1 MVQFVESSYKFTDPI
16 RYFKANDPI
25 YYEVEN
31 IPLKQLQEND
41 LWIKDQLDKL
51 NANSF
56 GGNTPGEIDR
66 SSFSELKP
74 YVDGSNNIV
83 KVRPG
88 RFTARINDAYNIT
101 PLQYIRNITGSAIN
115 TTESWTAVAAQDMM
129 ISSVINRF
137 RSNVVSQAL
146 NMNGLVERAFS
157 YPAQI
162 PDRASSYLASG
173 SPTVNA
179 ISTTA
184 DNQFQPLYPL
194 RQVQLWNVFTFGEN
208 NETTFNI
215 RQYDNNNAVVGFASI
230 NSAESEFIKRWR
242 GVARTAVVD
251 LAEETSIEIPRFN
264 ADDFYYIDSTNTR
277 QLLSN
282 ASQRIDLLFIYS
294 KPVDMSG
301 TTIAKFLSTGQPT
314 TITTPT
320 LGIVYGAGVGL
331 NFRSATQQ
339 FKRIE
344 NGTLTGDNYGSLKM
358 LAHIGDQAGQNTG
371 FKVSGVEVKGSFP
384 SPDDLMNL
392 TPILDEE
399 LTTNHFGLIGQS
411 ILPLAYIVVKRN
423 AQVNDN
429 GINRITTND
438 VIDIRPFFRTTEL
451 SYNERAGIA
460 AAVPSLSLANPVVTQ
475 SELKYEVN
483 RAYKDLLNRIPVP
496 PTTDPGRTTIPDSRP
511 IKFGYVMG
519 GLKYGPEGA
528 LANAIAADNSADD
541 ENAISLKVAKK
552 YYTSGVTVPITPDW
566 DVATWNPNT
575 SKIKANDC
583 LNVYQFTPNYN
594 SVRAVQRSGR
604 GPYETFFVNNNNL
617 PNKYSVCRNDTG
629 RWNNGTGW
637 DQRLGHIPVPSD
649 LNTTPTIHFHFVRKK
664 IYLNNTDL
672 PQNAIDYDVNVKLL
686 NCINMSHLTVGEG
699 VNPAAANNIWIE
711 KGIENEQ
718 HYFVINVAWPAKK
731 LGYRDQ
737 TANHSDIGNVWVD
750 NNNYSP
756 QGYATNIG
764 MDLDPLYNNAIQ
776 YVVDSN
782 GGSLDPRGY
791 RNAGELTAGWLATSE
806 DIIKFNYTGR
816 ESKGKMNM
824 AICIYPTV
832 QYSIIAYTDGSYLP
846 ASPPATTA

>member
-56 GGNTPGEIDR
+56 GGTTPGEIDR

-74 YVDGSNNIV
+74 YVNGSDNIV
-83 KVRPG
+83 KVKPG
-88 RFTARINDAYNIT
+88 RFIARINDAYNIT
-101 PLQYIRNITGSAIN
+101 PLQYIKNITGSAIN
-115 TTESWTAVAAQDMM
+115 QTESWTAVAGQDMM

-137 RSNVVSQAL
+137 RSNIVSQAL
-146 NMNGLVERAFS
+146 NMNGLVERAFT

-162 PDRASSYLASG
+162 PDRVSSYLNSN
-173 SPTVNA
+173 SPSINA
-179 ISTTA
+179 ISTTQQ
-184 DNQFQPLYPL
+184 DPFQPLYPL

-208 NETTFNI
+208 NETTFNL
-215 RQYDNNNAVVGFASI
+215 RQYDNNNVNVGFASM

-251 LAEETSIEIPRFN
+251 LADEASIEIPAFDEN
-264 ADDFYYIDSTNTR
+264 QFYYVDSGGVQQKLT
-277 QLLSN
+277 N

-301 TTIAKFLSTGQPT
+301 TTIAKFLSTNQPT

-320 LGIVYGAGVGL
+320 LGIVYGAGVGVDY
-331 NFRSATQQ
+331 RSAVRQ

-358 LAHIGDQAGQNTG
+358 LPHIGDQAGQNTG
-371 FKVSGVEVKGSFP
+371 FKVSGLEIKGSFP

-399 LTTNHFGLIGQS
+399 LSTNHFGLIGQS
-411 ILPLAYIVVKRN
+411 ILPLAYIVVKKT
-423 AQVNDN
+423 AAVNDN
-429 GINRITTND
+429 GIRKITSND

-483 RAYKDLLNRIPVP
+483 RVYVDLLGRIIP
-496 PTTDPGRTTIPDSRP
+496 PTLPNAGGNPIIESKP

-528 LANAIAADNSADD
+528 IANSLAQTNSNADQTEIGR
-541 ENAISLKVAKK
+541 IVAKE
-552 YYTSGVTVPITPDW
+552 YYTSSVTIPAVPDW
-566 DVATWNPNT
+566 DVAEWNTNNIKT
-575 SKIKANDC
+575 KANDC
-583 LNVYQFTPNYN
+583 LNVYQFTPNPY
-594 SVRAVQRSGR
+594 SVRAVQRGGR
-604 GPYETFFVNNNNL
+604 QPYENFFIKTDL
-617 PNKYSVCRNDTG
+617 QPNKYSVCRNDTG
-629 RWNNGTGW
+629 SWTEGTGW
-637 DQRLGHIPVPSD
+637 SERLGHIA
-649 LNTTPTIHFHFVRKK
+649 TPADMNSGPQVHFNFVRKK
-664 IYLNNTDL
+664 IFIDL
-672 PQNAIDYDVNVKLL
+672 PPNTKDYDVNVKLL
-686 NCINMSHLTVGEG
+686 NCINMSQIGTAEG
-699 VNPAAANNIWIE
+699 LQPATANNIWVE
-711 KGIENEQ
+711 KGKSNDRN
-718 HYFVINVAWPAKK
+718 YFVINVAWPAKK
-731 LGYRDQ
+731 LGTRDN
-737 TANHSDIGNVWVD
+737 TRNNSDIGNFGVD
-750 NNNYSP
+750 NNNFSP

-764 MDLDPLYNNAIQ
+764 MDLDPLYPNHIA
-776 YVVDSN
+776 YVQDSN
-782 GGSLDPRGY
+782 NFSLDPRGY
-791 RNAGELTAGWLATSE
+791 RNAGELTAGWLATS
-806 DIIKFNYTGR
+806 DTIIKTPYTGD
-816 ESKGKMNM
+816 STKGKVNM

-832 QYSIIAYTDGSYLP
+832 QFNVIAYTESAYLP
-846 ASPPATTA
+846 LN